1 MALDRDAALRSTS
14 WGLFQIMGLN
24 HQRANFNS
32 VDEMI
37 NAMSKTEAHQLRAFA
52 KCEGATV
59 SHLGKLESILP
70 CDEKL
75 SFGGC
80 KRD

>member
-1 MALDRDAALRSTS
+1 VSFRNEGHVYSAFDVYDGES
-14 WGLFQIMGLN
+14 
-24 HQRANFNS
+24 
-32 VDEMI
+32 E
-37 NAMSKTEAHQLRAFA
+37 NAVHERGVLISFPEERKGSIKLV
-52 KCEGATV
+52 CEGATV
-59 SHLGKLESILP
+59 SHLGKLESILS